1 MTIFDLHAAVLADYR
16 DFVRSFLP
24 ISDER
29 ARQYVDRA
37 LEEEARLWPDP
48 LVQLSPSYAMGA
60 TVDELAKQ
68 GLITRE
74 TAEIFRSA
82 DGKPF
87 RLYRHQEEAIRKAL
101 SGESFVVTSGT
112 GSGKSLC
119 YFLPMV
125 DHLIRHPDTG
135 GLVGALV
142 IYPMNAL
149 VNSQDQAL
157 ETLKAQYERRTGRE
171 FPVTFAKYTGET
183 RDEIRKLMRRQP
195 PKILLT
201 NYVMA

>member
-1 MTIFDLHAAVLADYR
+1 
-16 DFVRSFLP
+16 
-24 ISDER
+24 
-29 ARQYVDRA
+29 VDRA

-60 TVDELAKQ
+60 TVDELAQQ

-87 RLYRHQEEAIRKAL
+87 RLYRHQEEAIRRAL
-101 SGESFVVTSGT
+101 PGESFVVTSGT

-125 DHLIRHPDTG
+125 DNLIRHPET
-135 GLVGALV
+135 GALV
-142 IYPMNAL
+142 AAPAP
-149 VNSQDQAL
+149 S
-157 ETLKAQYERRTGRE
+157 G
-171 FPVTFAKYTGET
+171 
-183 RDEIRKLMRRQP
+183 
-195 PKILLT
+195 LLT
-201 NYVMA
+201 HHGAGCGHRRPGAGPLAQRPAYACQLCPAQRKGGQARATRARCDLLRCSQQP